1 MKVLIKP
8 YIAISLGL
16 LLTAC
21 TIGNGRIC
29 GPQTP
34 VAYCDRAA
42 YEKLAHPKAYGQY
55 WVKPGMS
62 VEGWRQDWV
71 RCGGMSNG
79 QYSGNAPTGATT
91 KTILASQEQE
101 RKKLDACMKSEGY
114 EYRNTGP

>member
-8 YIAISLGL
+8 CIAISLGL

-42 YEKLAHPKAYGQY
+42 YERLAHPKAYGDY
-55 WVKPGMS
+55 WVKPGTS
-62 VEGWRQDWV
+62 VESWRQDWV
-71 RCGGMSNG
+71 GCGGMKDG
-79 QYSGNAPTGATT
+79 GYSSDAPSGSPSAV
-91 KTILASQEQE
+91 ILTAGK
-101 RKKLDACMKSEGY
+101 RKRDELAVCMKSKGY